1 MPQSYLS
8 ILASTLFSHSTT
20 KVLHSSSNFIL
31 YSFMILSILSI
42 LFIAI
47 RFAKTP
53 LSDRKTP
60 FYKRRKPNNTMSNS
74 NTPLLK
80 SLSVFICSKT
90 HQKLIRYYTYFVIGV
105 EPLGYQPPKYIF
117 IIQVFRF

>member
-1 MPQSYLS
+1 M
-8 ILASTLFSHSTT
+8 
-20 KVLHSSSNFIL
+20 V
-31 YSFMILSILSI
+31 LSILSI

-53 LSDRKTP
+53 FSDRETS
-60 FYKRRKPNNTMSNS
+60 FYKRRKPNNTMSNT

-80 SLSVFICSKT
+80 ITQRFYLFKRHIK
-90 HQKLIRYYTYFVIGV
+90 KLIRYYTYFVIGV

-117 IIQVFRF
+117 IIQSYYKKVKCGKI